1 MESPA
6 LVTLNIL
13 TAVRQGNKP
22 NYDKAHVILT
32 LIYIKNE
39 GPIGRISLMRK
50 LGLGE
55 STVKTL
61 LRRLKEQKLIT
72 IDRIGGATITDKG
85 IELLN
90 SIEKLI
96 KVKETTLFSI
106 NWDTVMIVIKSGKS
120 ILDKTGVLK
129 LRDFII
135 RLEAESVLI
144 AEVLENKIFLPPFTD
159 EKSMSNLLNEIKA
172 NCDKC
177 ENNDLILF
185 ITPKNLHLAY
195 KVALELLEQ

>member
-22 NYDKAHVILT
+22 NYDKAHVMLA

-55 STVKTL
+55 STIKTL
-61 LRRLKEQKLIT
+61 LRRFKEQKLII
-72 IDRIGGATITDKG
+72 IDRVGGAIITDKG
-85 IELLN
+85 IELLS

-120 ILDKTGVLK
+120 ILDKIGVLK

-135 RLEAESVLI
+135 RLGAESVLI